1 MHPGLPDTFTA
12 KCDGPRK
19 TRTFVQLVFHL
30 SDRTH
35 CQRYDPPAD
44 NTYQKVIVFMRS
56 LAELI
61 ETISYSQSSHAIE
74 LLRFYQSSSL
84 AMNQC
89 LLWPPCVAD
98 VDIIFLPCGF
108 FLSIFYLFFYS
119 SPNLSG
125 CTLDIYHTS
134 THGVAL
140 VRI

>member
-19 TRTFVQLVFHL
+19 TRTFVQLIFRL

-44 NTYQKVIVFMRS
+44 DTYQVTIFMRN
-56 LAELI
+56 LADLI
-61 ETISYSQSSHAIE
+61 ETISYPLSLHAVE

-98 VDIIFLPCGF
+98 ADIIFLPCDF
-108 FLSIFYLFFYS
+108 FLSIFYLFLF
-119 SPNLSG
+119 L
-125 CTLDIYHTS
+125 
-134 THGVAL
+134 A
-140 VRI
+140 